1 MTISIRRRLMRKD
14 LHLAGGPALLYM
26 ACGLGAAALMCVRGL
41 AFFYAGSVLMVTALV
56 ILGVHPAVL
65 TIVEE
70 RKNQTLAF
78 TMSLPITPR
87 DYTWAK
93 LVVNLLAFFVPWLVL
108 WAATCGAIALRP
120 GLPDGLI
127 PMATVLLLILALN
140 AVIILCV
147 ALVTESLDWV
157 IRTLILCNL
166 AFQGLMFALANH
178 PPIAAAMKLDRADW
192 SPAILAMIAIEL
204 ALMFATL
211 ALALRRQARK
221 TDFV

>member
-1 MTISIRRRLMRKD
+1 MTISIRRRVMRKD
-14 LHLAGGPALLYM
+14 LHLAGGPALLYLV
-26 ACGLGAAALMCVRGL
+26 CGLAAVALMCVRGL
-41 AFFYAGSVLMVTALV
+41 GFLYAGSVLLATALV
-56 ILGVHPAVL
+56 ILGVHPAVM

-78 TMSLPITPR
+78 TMSLPISPG

-93 LVVNLLAFFVPWLVL
+93 LVANLLAFFVPWLVL
-108 WAATCGAIALRP
+108 WGAACAAIALRP

-127 PMATVLLLILALN
+127 PVVTVLMLELAVN
-140 AVIILCV
+140 AVLILCV

-166 AFQGLMFALANH
+166 AFQGAMFALANH
-178 PPIAAAMKLDRADW
+178 PPVKAAMAGDVADW
-192 SPAILAMIAIEL
+192 SPLMLALIAIEL
-204 ALMFATL
+204 LIMAAALVM
-211 ALALRRQARK
+211 ALRLQARK